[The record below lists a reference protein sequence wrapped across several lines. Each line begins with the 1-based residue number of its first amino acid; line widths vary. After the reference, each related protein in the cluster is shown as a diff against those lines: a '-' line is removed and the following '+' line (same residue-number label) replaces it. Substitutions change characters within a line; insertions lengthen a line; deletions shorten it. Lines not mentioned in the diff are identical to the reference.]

1 MSLNDLQT
9 IFDSNNKIRFKLYSL
24 EYVIEKVGNHVQAY
38 AVDYSTRKSQFKSF
52 KEAMNNFKVYNEPLV
67 EQLNRLIVVKEGNN

>member
-24 EYVIEKVGNHVQAY
+24 EYVIEKIDNHVQVY
-38 AVDYSTRKSQFKSF
+38 AVDYSTRKSQFNSF
-52 KEAMNNFKVYNEPLV
+52 KEAMNYFKVYNEPLTDQV
-67 EQLNRLIVVKEGNN
+67 ERISLIDKDDK